1 MPAGFG
7 KTYSPASP
15 FDIPPV
21 SSIEWS
27 EVLATRMKDFEFQ
40 PAQVLAASFL
50 VAIIVGTILL
60 SLPFSTTE
68 GSIPFVD
75 ALFTATSAV
84 CVTGLIVKDTPVDFT
99 PAGQVV
105 ILFLFQLGG
114 LGIMTFST
122 LVILAAGG
130 RISIRDRL
138 LVQSGYHPGIPRNF
152 SSLVRNLFAFTLVIE
167 AVGAAL
173 LFAWFSADHGAGR
186 AAALA
191 VFHSVSAFCNAGFSL
206 FSDSLTAY
214 CGHAGLNL
222 TIMGLII
229 LGGIGFPV
237 LMETRELVAAR
248 LRGRRLKASLHL
260 KLVLV
265 ATGVLIVVPFAL
277 LYFQEAGR
285 TLASRTDQERV
296 LGALFQSV
304 TARTAGFNTIDTAAL
319 GSVSFLLLLLLMF
332 IGASPASTGGGIK
345 TSTAAILVIFLR
357 ARIRARDSVS
367 GFGRNIPAGQVLS
380 AFSLFAL
387 ALTII
392 FLSTGALLASQP
404 GIGLREAVFEVFSA
418 FGTVGLSMGATAG
431 LTTPGKIVIILTMFI
446 GRVGPLTLLYAMS
459 RRWAKGRFEYAEESV
474 LIG

>member
-1 MPAGFG
+1 
-7 KTYSPASP
+7 
-15 FDIPPV
+15 
-21 SSIEWS
+21 
-27 EVLATRMKDFEFQ
+27 MKHLEFQ

-50 VAIIVGTILL
+50 AAILVGTVLL

-68 GSIPFVD
+68 GSIPLVD

-84 CVTGLIVKDTPVDFT
+84 CVTGLIVKDTPVDLT
-99 PAGQVV
+99 PAGQV
-105 ILFLFQLGG
+105 ILLFLFQLGG

-138 LVQSGYHPGIPRNF
+138 LVQSGYHPGIPKDF
-152 SSLVRNLFAFTLVIE
+152 PSLVRSLFAFTLVIE

-173 LFAWFSADHGAGR
+173 LFVWFSAGHGAGR
-186 AAALA
+186 AAGLA

-206 FSDSLTAY
+206 FSDNLTAY

-222 TIMGLII
+222 TVMGLVI

-237 LMETRELVAAR
+237 LVEAREIAAAR
-248 LRGRRLKASLHL
+248 LRGRRAQASLHM

-265 ATGVLIVVPFAL
+265 TTGVLIAVPFAL

-285 TLASRTDQERV
+285 ALPSYTGQERA

-319 GSVSFLLLLLLMF
+319 GPVSFLLLLMLMF

-345 TSTAAILVIFLR
+345 TSTAAILALFLR
-357 ARIRARDSVS
+357 ARVRARDSVS

-380 AFSLFAL
+380 AFTLFAL
-387 ALTII
+387 ALTFI

-404 GIGLREAVFEVFSA
+404 GLGLREAVFEVFSA

-431 LTTPGKIVIILTMFI
+431 LTTAGKAVIILTMFV
-446 GRVGPLTLLYAMS
+446 GRVGPLTLLYAIS
-459 RRWAKGRFEYAEESV
+459 RRRARGRFEYAEESV

>member
-1 MPAGFG
+1 
-7 KTYSPASP
+7 
-15 FDIPPV
+15 
-21 SSIEWS
+21 
-27 EVLATRMKDFEFQ
+27 MKNLEFQ

-50 VAIIVGTILL
+50 AAILVGTVLL

-68 GSIPFVD
+68 GSIPVID

-99 PAGQVV
+99 PAGQII
-105 ILFLFQLGG
+105 ILVLFQLGG

-122 LVILAAGG
+122 LVILAAGK

-138 LVQSGYHPGIPRNF
+138 FVQSGYHPGIPRSF
-152 SSLVRNLFAFTLVIE
+152 SALVRNLFAFTLAFE

-173 LFAWFSADHGAGR
+173 LFVWFSADYGAAR
-186 AAALA
+186 AAGLA

-206 FSDSLTAY
+206 FSDSLTRY
-214 CGHAGLNL
+214 CGHVGLNL
-222 TIMGLII
+222 TVIGLVV

-237 LMETRELVAAR
+237 LMETREILAAR
-248 LRGRRLKASLHL
+248 LRRRRTKASLHL
-260 KLVLV
+260 KLVLI
-265 ATGVLIVVPFAL
+265 ATGVLILVPFL
-277 LYFQEAGR
+277 ILFFQERSGA
-285 TLASRTDQERV
+285 LAPCTGQERV

-319 GSVSFLLLLLLMF
+319 GSASFLLLLMLMF

-345 TSTAAILVIFLR
+345 TSTAAVLLLFLR

-367 GFGRNIPAGQVLS
+367 GFGRNIPPGQVLS
-380 AFSLFAL
+380 AFTLFGL

-392 FLSTGALLASQP
+392 FLATGALVASQP
-404 GIGLREAVFEVFSA
+404 GLGLREAIFEVFSA

-431 LTTPGKIVIILTMFI
+431 LTTAGKTVIILTMFV
-446 GRVGPLTLLYAMS
+446 GRVGPLTILYAMS
-459 RRWAKGRFEYAEESV
+459 RRRARGRFEYAEEIV

>member
-1 MPAGFG
+1 
-7 KTYSPASP
+7 
-15 FDIPPV
+15 
-21 SSIEWS
+21 
-27 EVLATRMKDFEFQ
+27 MKSFEFQ
-40 PAQVLAASFL
+40 PAQMLAASFL
-50 VAIIVGTILL
+50 AAILVGTVVL
-60 SLPFSTTE
+60 SLPFAVAE
-68 GSIPFVD
+68 GSIPLVD

-105 ILFLFQLGG
+105 ILLLFQLGG

-138 LVQSGYHPGIPRNF
+138 LVQSGYHPGIPRDF
-152 SSLVRNLFAFTLVIE
+152 RSLVRSLFAFTLAIE
-167 AVGAAL
+167 AAGAAL
-173 LFAWFSADHGAGR
+173 LFVWFSAGHSAGR

-214 CGHAGLNL
+214 RGHAGLNL
-222 TIMGLII
+222 TMIGLIV

-237 LMETRELVAAR
+237 LREAREIAAAR
-248 LRGRRLKASLHL
+248 LRGRRVKASLHL
-260 KLVLV
+260 KLVA
-265 ATGVLIVVPFAL
+265 ATTAVLIAVPFAL
-277 LYFQEAGR
+277 LYLQEADGA
-285 TLASRTDQERV
+285 LASCSGRERV
-296 LGALFQSV
+296 LASLFQSV

-319 GSVSFLLLLLLMF
+319 GSVSFLLLLVLMF

-345 TSTAAILVIFLR
+345 TSTAAVLALFLR
-357 ARIRARDSVS
+357 ARIRARESVA
-367 GFGRNIPAGQVLS
+367 GFGRTVPAGQILS
-380 AFSLFAL
+380 AFTLFVL

-392 FLSTGALLASQP
+392 FLAAGALLASQP
-404 GIGLREAVFEVFSA
+404 GMGLREAVFEVFSA

-431 LTTPGKIVIILTMFI
+431 LTTAGKIVIILTMFV
-446 GRVGPLTLLYAMS
+446 GRVGPLTLLYAIS
-459 RRWAKGRFEYAEESV
+459 RRRADGRFEYAEENV

>member
-1 MPAGFG
+1 
-7 KTYSPASP
+7 
-15 FDIPPV
+15 
-21 SSIEWS
+21 
-27 EVLATRMKDFEFQ
+27 MKHLEFQ
-40 PAQVLAASFL
+40 PAQVLAVSFL
-50 VAIIVGTILL
+50 AAILVGTVLL

-68 GSIPFVD
+68 GSIPLVD

-99 PAGQVV
+99 PAGQII
-105 ILFLFQLGG
+105 ILVLFQLGG

-122 LVILAAGG
+122 LVILAAGK

-138 LVQSGYHPGIPRNF
+138 FVQSGYHPGIPRSF
-152 SSLVRNLFAFTLVIE
+152 SALVRNLFAFTLAFEV
-167 AVGAAL
+167 VGAAL
-173 LFAWFSADHGAGR
+173 LFVWFSADYGAAR
-186 AAALA
+186 AAGLA

-222 TIMGLII
+222 TVMGLVI

-237 LMETRELVAAR
+237 LMEVREILAAR
-248 LRGRRLKASLHL
+248 LRGRRTKASLHL
-260 KLVLV
+260 KLVLI
-265 ATGVLIVVPFAL
+265 ATGVLIAVPFAL

-285 TLASRTDQERV
+285 ALASCTGQERA

-319 GSVSFLLLLLLMF
+319 GPVSFLLLLMLMF

-345 TSTAAILVIFLR
+345 TSTAAILALFLR
-357 ARIRARDSVS
+357 ARVRARDSVS

-380 AFSLFAL
+380 AFTLFAL
-387 ALTII
+387 ALTFV

-404 GIGLREAVFEVFSA
+404 GLGLREAVFEVFSA

-431 LTTPGKIVIILTMFI
+431 LTTAGKAVIILTMFV
-446 GRVGPLTLLYAMS
+446 GRVGPLTLLYAIS
-459 RRWAKGRFEYAEESV
+459 RRRARGRFEYAEESV

>member
-1 MPAGFG
+1 
-7 KTYSPASP
+7 
-15 FDIPPV
+15 
-21 SSIEWS
+21 
-27 EVLATRMKDFEFQ
+27 MKDFEFQ

-50 VAIIVGTILL
+50 AAILVGTVLL

-68 GSIPFVD
+68 GSISFVD

-105 ILFLFQLGG
+105 ILLLFQLGG

-138 LVQSGYHPGIPRNF
+138 LVQSGYHPGIPRSF
-152 SSLVRNLFAFTLVIE
+152 PSLVRNLFAFTLAIE

-173 LFAWFSADHGAGR
+173 LFAWFSDGHGAGR
-186 AAALA
+186 AAGLA

-206 FSDSLTAY
+206 FSDSLAAY
-214 CGHAGLNL
+214 RGHAGLNL
-222 TIMGLII
+222 TIIGLIV

-237 LMETRELVAAR
+237 LVETRELVAAR
-248 LRGRRLKASLHL
+248 LRGRMAKASLHW

-265 ATGVLIVVPFAL
+265 TTAVLVFVPFAL
-277 LYFQEAGR
+277 LYFLEAGR
-285 TLASRTDQERV
+285 SLASGAGQERI

-319 GSVSFLLLLLLMF
+319 GSVSFLLLLALMF

-345 TSTAAILVIFLR
+345 TSTAAILALFLR
-357 ARIRARDSVS
+357 SRIRARDSVS
-367 GFGRNIPAGQVLS
+367 GFGRNIPAGQILS
-380 AFSLFAL
+380 AFTLFVLAL
-387 ALTII
+387 AVI

-431 LTTPGKIVIILTMFI
+431 LTTAGKAVIILTMFV

-459 RRWAKGRFEYAEESV
+459 RRRAKGRFEYAEEQV

>member
-1 MPAGFG
+1 
-7 KTYSPASP
+7 
-15 FDIPPV
+15 
-21 SSIEWS
+21 
-27 EVLATRMKDFEFQ
+27 MKNLEFQ

-50 VAIIVGTILL
+50 AAILVGTVLL

-68 GSIPFVD
+68 GSIPLVD

-99 PAGQVV
+99 PAGQV
-105 ILFLFQLGG
+105 ILLILIQLGG

-138 LVQSGYHPGIPRNF
+138 LVQSGYHPGIPKDF
-152 SSLVRNLFAFTLVIE
+152 PALVRSLFVFTLAIE

-173 LFAWFSADHGAGR
+173 LFVWFSADYGAAR
-186 AAALA
+186 AAGLA

-206 FSDSLTAY
+206 FSDSLTGY

-222 TIMGLII
+222 TVMGLVV

-237 LMETRELVAAR
+237 LVEAREIAAAR
-248 LRGRRLKASLHL
+248 LRGRRAQASLHM

-265 ATGVLIVVPFAL
+265 TTGVLIAVPFAL

-285 TLASRTDQERV
+285 ALASYTGQERA

-319 GSVSFLLLLLLMF
+319 GPVSFLLLLMLMF

-345 TSTAAILVIFLR
+345 TSTAAILALFLR
-357 ARIRARDSVS
+357 ARVRARDSVS

-380 AFSLFAL
+380 AFTLFAL
-387 ALTII
+387 ALTFV

-404 GIGLREAVFEVFSA
+404 GLGLREAVFEVFSA

-431 LTTPGKIVIILTMFI
+431 LTTAGKAVIILTMFV
-446 GRVGPLTLLYAMS
+446 GRVGPLTLLYAIS
-459 RRWAKGRFEYAEESV
+459 RRRARGRFEYAEESV

>member
-1 MPAGFG
+1 
-7 KTYSPASP
+7 
-15 FDIPPV
+15 
-21 SSIEWS
+21 
-27 EVLATRMKDFEFQ
+27 MKNLEFQ

-50 VAIIVGTILL
+50 AAILVGTVLL

-68 GSIPFVD
+68 GSIPLVD

-99 PAGQVV
+99 PAGQV
-105 ILFLFQLGG
+105 ILLILIQLGG

-138 LVQSGYHPGIPRNF
+138 LVQSGYHPGIPRDF
-152 SSLVRNLFAFTLVIE
+152 PALVRGLFVFTLVIE
-167 AVGAAL
+167 AMGAAL
-173 LFAWFSADHGAGR
+173 LFVWFSADYGAAR
-186 AAALA
+186 AAGLA

-222 TIMGLII
+222 TVIGLIV

-237 LMETRELVAAR
+237 GFPVLAEAREIAAAR
-248 LRGRRLKASLHL
+248 LRGRRARASLHM

-265 ATGVLIVVPFAL
+265 TTGVLIAAPFVL

-285 TLASRTDQERV
+285 ALASRTGQERV

-304 TARTAGFNTIDTAAL
+304 TARTAGFNTSPDTAAL
-319 GSVSFLLLLLLMF
+319 GTVSFLLLLMLMF
-332 IGASPASTGGGIK
+332 VGASPASTGGGIK
-345 TSTAAILVIFLR
+345 TSTAAVLALFLR
-357 ARIRARDSVS
+357 ARVRARDSVPA
-367 GFGRNIPAGQVLS
+367 FGRNIPAGQVLS
-380 AFSLFAL
+380 AFTLFAL
-387 ALTII
+387 ALTFV
-392 FLSTGALLASQP
+392 FLSTGALLAGQP
-404 GIGLREAVFEVFSA
+404 GLGLREAVFEVFSA

-431 LTTPGKIVIILTMFI
+431 LTTAGKAVIILTMFV
-446 GRVGPLTLLYAMS
+446 GRVGPLTLLYAIS
-459 RRWAKGRFEYAEESV
+459 RRRARGRFEYAEESV

>member
-1 MPAGFG
+1 
-7 KTYSPASP
+7 
-15 FDIPPV
+15 
-21 SSIEWS
+21 
-27 EVLATRMKDFEFQ
+27 MKNLEFQ

-50 VAIIVGTILL
+50 AAILVGTVLL

-68 GSIPFVD
+68 GSIPVID

-99 PAGQVV
+99 PAGQV
-105 ILFLFQLGG
+105 ILLILIQLGG

-138 LVQSGYHPGIPRNF
+138 LVQSGYHPGIPRDF
-152 SSLVRNLFAFTLVIE
+152 PALVRGLFVFTLVIE
-167 AVGAAL
+167 AMGAAL
-173 LFAWFSADHGAGR
+173 LFVWFSADYGAAR
-186 AAALA
+186 AAGLA

-222 TIMGLII
+222 TVIGLIV

-237 LMETRELVAAR
+237 LAEAREIAAAR
-248 LRGRRLKASLHL
+248 LRGRRARASLHM

-265 ATGVLIVVPFAL
+265 TTGVLIAAPFVL

-285 TLASRTDQERV
+285 ALASRTGQERV

-319 GSVSFLLLLLLMF
+319 GTVSFLLLLMLMF
-332 IGASPASTGGGIK
+332 VGASPASTGGGIK
-345 TSTAAILVIFLR
+345 TSTAAVLALFLR
-357 ARIRARDSVS
+357 ARVRARDSVPA
-367 GFGRNIPAGQVLS
+367 FGRNIPAGQVLS
-380 AFSLFAL
+380 AFTLFAL
-387 ALTII
+387 ALTFV
-392 FLSTGALLASQP
+392 FLSTGALLAGQP
-404 GIGLREAVFEVFSA
+404 GLGLREAVFEVFSA

-431 LTTPGKIVIILTMFI
+431 LTTAGKAVIILTMFV
-446 GRVGPLTLLYAMS
+446 GRVGPLTLLYAIS
-459 RRWAKGRFEYAEESV
+459 RRRARGRFEYAEESV